1 MSLHKFAFVW
11 AYFAPAPA
19 PAPSILLLFSNF
31 LIKSLT
37 TTSMAVGQWLSEL
50 KRSTTALKP
59 EKEAESLDH
68 KMTMTFMM
76 MMMLVSYDDDDDG
89 GMAC

>member
-19 PAPSILLLFSNF
+19 PSILLLLSNF

-76 MMMLVSYDDDDDG
+76 MMLLVSYDDDDDDG

>member
-1 MSLHKFAFVW
+1 
-11 AYFAPAPA
+11 
-19 PAPSILLLFSNF
+19 
-31 LIKSLT
+31 
-37 TTSMAVGQWLSEL
+37 MAVGQWLSEL

-76 MMMLVSYDDDDDG
+76 MMLVSYDDDDDG

>member
-11 AYFAPAPA
+11 AYFAPAP
-19 PAPSILLLFSNF
+19 SILLLFSHF

>member
-11 AYFAPAPA
+11 AYFAPA

-50 KRSTTALKP
+50 KRTTTALKP

-68 KMTMTFMM
+68 KMTMTYM